1 MDDPLHAGR
10 VKKAEVLETERRM
23 LVSLL
28 VMTSWKVIL
37 GFEQEEM
44 VDKVD
49 VDLAIIIFIMKCYL
63 YYDNYHW
70 TRSTLTWWSSTTAS
84 TQGYPACLGPGA
96 TRLRKR
102 KLSVENF

>member
-1 MDDPLHAGR
+1 MPPALVPCSVDDPLHAGR

-28 VMTSWKVIL
+28 VMASWKVIL

-49 VDLAIIIFIMKCYL
+49 VDLAIIIFIMKVDSFRL
-63 YYDNYHW
+63 YFTIMKLAKIFY
-70 TRSTLTWWSSTTAS
+70 STT
-84 TQGYPACLGPGA
+84 GYNCQVLWQV
-96 TRLRKR
+96 T
-102 KLSVENF
+102 